1 MSRKSP
7 LKIFRIIV
15 LFKDGQGYPEA
26 QRGKRICPR
35 LHSRGLS
42 APTQTPSLG
51 PPALG
56 ECEEVA
62 PPLSTCTCRPAG
74 DRDDTH
80 RGAGLD
86 LRDRAPLLPGAR
98 RLSPT
103 AGGRSSLQ
111 PSDHRG
117 CWFWECTR
125 WPPYPAVPG
134 SGRCDRAYLAGVRV
148 QRPRDPGSRKPP
160 APALRPRM
168 PRWPFVSPRR
178 ADTPLP

>member
-1 MSRKSP
+1 MFQLVFCRSRFQQMCCVLARIPGAHIKFRVQQHTLMSALGRG
-7 LKIFRIIV
+7 RWA
-15 LFKDGQGYPEA
+15 PEA
-26 QRGKRICPR
+26 RWPI
-35 LHSRGLS
+35 
-42 APTQTPSLG
+42 SL
-51 PPALG
+51 
-56 ECEEVA
+56 
-62 PPLSTCTCRPAG
+62 
-74 DRDDTH
+74 

-86 LRDRAPLLPGAR
+86 LRDRAPLLPGAGW
-98 RLSPT
+98 LSLT

-125 WPPYPAVPG
+125 WPLYPAVPG

-148 QRPRDPGSRKPP
+148 QRPRDRGSRKPP

-168 PRWPFVSPRR
+168 PRWPVVSPRC